1 MVWRAGITHIIN
13 CAGMTSPN
21 AFPATFEYTTL
32 YMNDV
37 PTEDIIRHLYRV
49 VTVIDQARAVGGKVK
64 IYTCVSVCV
73 RVCVCVCC

>member
-1 MVWRAGITHIIN
+1 
-13 CAGMTSPN
+13 MTSPN

-49 VTVIDQARAVGGKVK
+49 VTVIDQARAVGGKVE

-73 RVCVCVCC
+73 RVCLLLGEYANMISIAW